1 MASLDIDQ
9 DQNEFVIVTNDGIP
23 HTVNKNIISMSKT
36 IKTIMEGDT
45 STTTIELD
53 KISSPILK
61 LIIDYCTY
69 HLTKPANKIEKPLQD
84 DFDKVICS
92 WDNNFLKLL
101 SNEVL
106 FELVNISDYLNITD
120 LFELLCA
127 KIASLLKGKS
137 TEEMRE
143 ILDIKTNLEQADKD
157 DANKKNK
164 LLINNSASSDISSS
178 SSSSVSSNS
187 YL

>member
-1 MASLDIDQ
+1 
-9 DQNEFVIVTNDGIP
+9 
-23 HTVNKNIISMSKT
+23 
-36 IKTIMEGDT
+36 MEGDT

-69 HLTKPANKIEKPLQD
+69 HLDKPSKQIEKPLQD

-92 WDNNFLKLL
+92 WDSNFLKPI
-101 SNEVL
+101 SKEIL
-106 FELVNISDYLNITD
+106 FEMINISDYLNIKD

-127 KIASLLKGKS
+127 KVAAILKGKS

-143 ILDIKTNLEQADKD
+143 ILEIKSDLDPKD
-157 DANKKNK
+157 EDTASKKNK
-164 LLINNSASSDISSS
+164 ILTNSSS
-178 SSSSVSSNS
+178 SSASSSS